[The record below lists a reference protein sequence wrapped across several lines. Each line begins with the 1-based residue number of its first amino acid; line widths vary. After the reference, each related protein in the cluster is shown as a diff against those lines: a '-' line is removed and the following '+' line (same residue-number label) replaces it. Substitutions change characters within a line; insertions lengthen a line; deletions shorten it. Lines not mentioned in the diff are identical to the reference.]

1 MQTTCSLPAKAWR
14 MLQPSVHGTFQVL
27 KKWTLFLAFA
37 MMINIQDACAVSRQ
51 YMEQKCQRLMRENP
65 PKVSVTYN
73 YGELR
78 YDFSKNRGELEK
90 IFQAI
95 SPEKEK
101 IGEINGVTLL
111 NPKVETS
118 SEMNLEELSA
128 EYACLFPK
136 EVVLRIMF
144 DNPVIYILK
153 NLPEDTCLY
162 KQTLRHEQ
170 THADIG
176 HSALYLFAKAA
187 NKQLK
192 GKVVEKGSRIV
203 TAENVEQTVQEMNK
217 SYQDDVS
224 VLFNIFVKVLKK
236 EQAELD
242 SPENY
247 AKESA
252 LCR

>member
-1 MQTTCSLPAKAWR
+1 M
-14 MLQPSVHGTFQVL
+14 
-27 KKWTLFLAFA
+27 KKWTLFLAFTTL
-37 MMINIQDACAVSRQ
+37 INIQDAGAVSRQ

-128 EYACLFPK
+128 KYACLFPK
-136 EVVLRIMF
+136 KVVFRIMF
-144 DNPVIYILK
+144 ENPVIYILK
-153 NLPEDTCLY
+153 NLPEDTCFY

-176 HSALYLFAKAA
+176 HTALYLFAKTAD
-187 NKQLK
+187 KQLK
-192 GKVVEKGSRIV
+192 GKVVEKGAYVVS
-203 TAENVEQTVQEMNK
+203 AENVEQIVQDMNK
-217 SYQDDVS
+217 LYQNDMS
-224 VLFNIFVKVLKK
+224 VLFEKFIKVLKEK
-236 EQAELD
+236 QAELD
-242 SPENY
+242 TPENY